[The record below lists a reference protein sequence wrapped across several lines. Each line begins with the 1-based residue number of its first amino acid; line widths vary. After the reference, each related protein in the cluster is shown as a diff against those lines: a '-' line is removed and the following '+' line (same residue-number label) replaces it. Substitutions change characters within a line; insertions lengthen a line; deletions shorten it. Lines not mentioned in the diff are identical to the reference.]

1 MNMVV
6 WSATHTLQI
15 SNTSIT
21 PNEANRSATD
31 DARAC
36 RRSPLYHDNLLHAT
50 TATATMTSLLSAT
63 NAVHSRNGQKCLPIH
78 NSEPNSAVLSVKFD
92 GQNLSLSQQPTALD
106 IDGSNID
113 HGITQSPWE
122 RRFSPYEFNG
132 GTTLAISGPDYAVV
146 AADTR
151 LSSGYE
157 ILSRNV
163 SKLHPL
169 TEKCVLGSA
178 GCKTDVD
185 QLRSVLDIK
194 MKVYA
199 HNHRKAMA
207 TPSVAQMLGNTL
219 YMKRFFPYYS
229 FNVLAGIDSEG
240 KGAVYSYDAIG
251 SFERTPFSASG
262 SGQAFLIPLMDNVIS
277 HKNRLDQKRELGS
290 EEVVEIV
297 KDAFLTA
304 GERDI
309 YTGDA
314 VEIMVIT
321 AKGIESETF
330 MLKAD

>member
-1 MNMVV
+1 MPTSLQ
-6 WSATHTLQI
+6 SATAI
-15 SNTSIT
+15 
-21 PNEANRSATD
+21 
-31 DARAC
+31 
-36 RRSPLYHDNLLHAT
+36 
-50 TATATMTSLLSAT
+50 
-63 NAVHSRNGQKCLPIH
+63 VHGRNGEQCLPIAS
-78 NSEPNSAVLSVKFD
+78 SEGGATISVSFD
-92 GQNLSLSQQPTALD
+92 GQRLAMLNPGPTLQQQQQYAGGF
-106 IDGSNID
+106 IDGTGID
-113 HGITQSPWE
+113 HGITQAPYE

-151 LSSGYE
+151 LSSGYS
-157 ILSRNV
+157 ILSRNI

-169 TEKCVLGSA
+169 TAKCVLGSA

-194 MKVYA
+194 MKIY
-199 HNHRKAMA
+199 HHDHRKPMA

-219 YMKRFFPYYS
+219 YMKRFFPYYA
-229 FNVLAGIDSEG
+229 FNVLAGIDAQG

-262 SGQAFLIPLMDNVIS
+262 SGQAFLVPLMDNVIS
-277 HKNRLDQKRELGS
+277 HKNRLDTRRELS
-290 EEVVEIV
+290 AEEVVEIV

-314 VEIMVIT
+314 VEIMIIT
-321 AKGIESETF
+321 KDGIKKEIF
-330 MLKAD
+330 ALKAD

>member
-1 MNMVV
+1 
-6 WSATHTLQI
+6 
-15 SNTSIT
+15 
-21 PNEANRSATD
+21 
-31 DARAC
+31 
-36 RRSPLYHDNLLHAT
+36 
-50 TATATMTSLLSAT
+50 MTSLLSAT
-63 NAVHSRNGQKCLPIH
+63 ASVHSRNGQHRMSVH
-78 NSEPNSAVLSVKFD
+78 NSEGPGATINVHFD
-92 GQNLSLSQQPTALD
+92 GTHLSIPQAAESDSA
-106 IDGSNID
+106 IDGSGID
-113 HGITQSPWE
+113 HGITQAPYE

-151 LSSGYE
+151 LSSGYSV
-157 ILSRNV
+157 LSRNV

-169 TEKCVLGSA
+169 TDKCVLGSA

-199 HNHRKAMA
+199 HNHRKPMA
-207 TPSVAQMLGNTL
+207 TPSAAQMLGNTL
-219 YMKRFFPYYS
+219 YYKRFFPYYS
-229 FNVLAGIDSEG
+229 FNVLAGLDAEG

-262 SGQAFLIPLMDNVIS
+262 SGQSFLVPLMDNVIS
-277 HKNRLDQKRELGS
+277 HKNRLDDKRDLPA

-321 AKGIESETF
+321 SSGIDRQTF
-330 MLKAD
+330 QLKAD

>member
-31 DARAC
+31 DARAF

-163 SKLHPL
+163 SKLHTL

-229 FNVLAGIDSEG
+229 FNVRKMLFKA
-240 KGAVYSYDAIG
+240 YDAELLKIENQTYFTSAIV
-251 SFERTPFSASG
+251 SFSFS
-262 SGQAFLIPLMDNVIS
+262 LMTLLVLVLTKPSSVI
-277 HKNRLDQKRELGS
+277 KNDKEPAT
-290 EEVVEIV
+290 
-297 KDAFLTA
+297 KA
-304 GERDI
+304 GE
-309 YTGDA
+309 
-314 VEIMVIT
+314 
-321 AKGIESETF
+321 SE
-330 MLKAD
+330 